1 MEVILDKHLRP
12 VDCTGTGH
20 RQLARTRGRERGR
33 DGERLRVQVSGE
45 LIERPVVHAWLC
57 HETSATSTA
66 CCIVL
71 HRAASI
77 GPGWGSKAAVGVS
90 FETCRFLTTQ

>member
-45 LIERPVVHAWLC
+45 LIERPVAHG
-57 HETSATSTA
+57 SAMKLA
-66 CCIVL
+66 RHQL
-71 HRAASI
+71 RAASCCKHRNRL
-77 GPGWGSKAAVGVS
+77 GKQSCGCC
-90 FETCRFLTTQ
+90 FF